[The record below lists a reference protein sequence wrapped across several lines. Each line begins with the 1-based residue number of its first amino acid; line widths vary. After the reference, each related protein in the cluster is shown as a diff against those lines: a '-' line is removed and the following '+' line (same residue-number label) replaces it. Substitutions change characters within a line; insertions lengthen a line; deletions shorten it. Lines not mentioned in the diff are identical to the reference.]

1 MPTVLNSL
9 IANRIILCLG
19 LVGALLLLDFTLRFL
34 IRGLRINFQLRRLA
48 QLVGKARGDVP
59 GRIKQT
65 LEAAFSGTCADKAW
79 REFEE
84 TLHERAA
91 TVAGEREIVE
101 IRATAPAGSFVSLD
115 NVVDPRIQ
123 VEYFKHLPGIL
134 TGLGIIG
141 TFTGLIQGLI
151 AFNPAGD
158 PSELRGSLAELFHHV
173 MEAFTFSGI
182 AIASAM
188 LITLLEKAL
197 YSSCSNAIW
206 RLGQQL
212 DSLFRAGV
220 GEEYLSSLV
229 ASSQDSAAQLR
240 ELKEAMVGELKE
252 LLTNLTFRQIQATQ
266 QLSADL
272 GARIHDSLQEPL
284 SAIALTV
291 REAAGRQN
299 EQAAAIMRQLMNS
312 YTTQLRDI
320 MGAQKGEL
328 GGVMG
333 QAAATI
339 AGAEVSLQ
347 ALVQDLR
354 QAGQQT
360 SAGVQAT
367 ISGLMRSLSEHQ
379 QQQGAVVTQATTAM
393 IDELQRALI
402 RIVAAQQD
410 AEARSREASDSTL
423 QAVNG
428 HVAAL
433 SAENTRTMAATRD
446 ALDRMG
452 EVSSGMIDR
461 LSSGAI
467 AVGAAV
473 GSVHQAAESLGRV
486 ATEIATLQGQN
497 REVAQAMTE
506 ASSQLAAGALGL
518 GDVVKTLAE
527 ISGQLQSVAASA
539 ASEAD
544 ARGALLK
551 DLGEV
556 MDSARIAGAEFG
568 RLAGEVRETLTVGVE
583 QFGNGIGKV
592 LSTHLLDYQRQLGGA
607 VDMLKGALEELA
619 EYATRGEK

>member
-1 MPTVLNSL
+1 
-9 IANRIILCLG
+9 
-19 LVGALLLLDFTLRFL
+19 
-34 IRGLRINFQLRRLA
+34 
-48 QLVGKARGDVP
+48 
-59 GRIKQT
+59 
-65 LEAAFSGTCADKAW
+65 
-79 REFEE
+79 
-84 TLHERAA
+84 
-91 TVAGEREIVE
+91 
-101 IRATAPAGSFVSLD
+101 
-115 NVVDPRIQ
+115 
-123 VEYFKHLPGIL
+123 
-134 TGLGIIG
+134 
-141 TFTGLIQGLI
+141 
-151 AFNPAGD
+151 
-158 PSELRGSLAELFHHV
+158 
-173 MEAFTFSGI
+173 
-182 AIASAM
+182 
-188 LITLLEKAL
+188 
-197 YSSCSNAIW
+197 
-206 RLGQQL
+206 
-212 DSLFRAGV
+212 
-220 GEEYLSSLV
+220 
-229 ASSQDSAAQLR
+229 
-240 ELKEAMVGELKE
+240 
-252 LLTNLTFRQIQATQ
+252 
-266 QLSADL
+266 
-272 GARIHDSLQEPL
+272 
-284 SAIALTV
+284 
-291 REAAGRQN
+291 
-299 EQAAAIMRQLMNS
+299 MRQLMNS

-354 QAGQQT
+354 QAGQQS